1 MRLCL
6 RVPVPP
12 VQYWHQVDI
21 CKSEG
26 VIESR
31 ISADRF
37 EAVPPRVVRLNTLVS
52 YYRPNE
58 FKNSLITALCE
69 QRTTV

>member
-37 EAVPPRVVRLNTLVS
+37 EAVPPRVVRLNTLVKLLPS
-52 YYRPNE
+52 ERIQELAYNCP
-58 FKNSLITALCE
+58 LQTA
-69 QRTTV
+69 TTV